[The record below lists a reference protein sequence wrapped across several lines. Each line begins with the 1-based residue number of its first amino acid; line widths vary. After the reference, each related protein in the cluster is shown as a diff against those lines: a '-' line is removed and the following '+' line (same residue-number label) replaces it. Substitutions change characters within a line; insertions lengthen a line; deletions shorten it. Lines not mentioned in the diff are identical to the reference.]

1 MTNLIYRI
9 IDFQGTC
16 NPCCYYV
23 LLLRPHIW
31 IDSPEAPSLARS
43 QKLHLGC
50 LFTHGRQARV
60 WELGGAL
67 APRTSLRLEVALLAA
82 CLRGQRLESESVS
95 QLCLWSIWTNS

>member
-9 IDFQGTC
+9 IDFQGAC

-43 QKLHLGC
+43 QNLHLSC
-50 LFTHGRQARV
+50 LFTHFIEEHVR
-60 WELGGAL
+60 ELGGPL
-67 APRTSLRLEVALLAA
+67 ASGMSLRLEVALLAA
-82 CLRGQRLESESVS
+82 YLSNL
-95 QLCLWSIWTNS
+95 